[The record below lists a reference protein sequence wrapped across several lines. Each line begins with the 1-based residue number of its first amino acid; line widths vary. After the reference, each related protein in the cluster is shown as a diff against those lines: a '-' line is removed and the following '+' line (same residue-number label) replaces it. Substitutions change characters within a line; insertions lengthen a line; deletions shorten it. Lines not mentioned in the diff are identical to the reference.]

1 MATIKKLI
9 KIRVSLLRK
18 ANIALRK
25 NPRLKKV
32 RRVRTLS
39 GQALAKLLPKK
50 KVDKVDKIINA
61 RFKGVRFV
69 KIRGR
74 IVPIKPKR
82 RK

>member
-1 MATIKKLI
+1 MAALKKLI
-9 KIRVSLLRK
+9 QIRASLIKK

-32 RRVRTLS
+32 KKQRTLS

-61 RFKGVRFV
+61 RFKGVKFV

-82 RK
+82 RR